1 MSAESLEII
10 RNLAQAAATS
20 YDGALDENGE
30 PMSLGLK
37 REEGH
42 PVHDSRTVDG
52 FKIRFQGPQ
61 MIVTYQSDIK
71 LKEIYKG
78 NFENE
83 IESTFAD
90 IVKWLKREYR
100 KVDNILN
107 ITNTSEIFLIQEIAD
122 ERYELLFG
130 DGIFGKKIENDA
142 LITVAY
148 IVTDGVEGNGPS
160 SFTYAGSVASSSNQ
174 IQLPSTT
181 PIITTAIAAS
191 NGGNI

>member
-90 IVKWLKREYR
+90 IVKWLKKEYR
-100 KVDNILN
+100 KVAKQSVSLKPVGEADILVQE
-107 ITNTSEIFLIQEIAD
+107 TSRIRVFVTAHKKYEIGGLKDVIEKEKPSKDRLDTKFKNFL
-122 ERYELLFG
+122 
-130 DGIFGKKIENDA
+130 DA
-142 LITVAY
+142 GGWGTKPK
-148 IVTDGVEGNGPS
+148 NK
-160 SFTYAGSVASSSNQ
+160 NQ
-174 IQLPSTT
+174 K
-181 PIITTAIAAS
+181 
-191 NGGNI
+191 GG